1 MNRIT
6 RRNERKA
13 AQLKKVKEKLHVCG
27 AEKSHKKLN
36 LVKSLKNLKKRII
49 RKDEQ
54 RKEMEHS

>member
-1 MNRIT
+1 MNKIT

-13 AQLKKVKEKLHVCG
+13 AQLKKVKEKLYVCG
-27 AEKSHKKLN
+27 PEKSHKKIN
-36 LVKSLKNLKKRII
+36 LVKSLKNLKKRML